1 MSDSD
6 DQPPMSARQR
16 RARRRKKAPAG
27 RKLWIVLGVVGLLLV
42 SGFFGVQIW
51 LRSYLQSE
59 KFRRWISAEAS
70 QRLEAEV
77 EMSGITWQD
86 SSATVGSFT
95 AKGSEASAFGFV
107 EARDIRATVNAGAVW
122 DRVWQVDGVK
132 VARVFVDL
140 SAPKQAAAPAVA
152 SGGDGSGSS
161 GGSGFLSSFLPNR
174 TVVKEIS
181 VDQAGM
187 LWSSGENRAEVRGI
201 GLQVKPAETNE
212 FFLFSGHGGTV
223 NLSMA
228 PEMPVK
234 LEDFEASWQDGEL
247 TVDALN
253 ADAAGAQLTAEG
265 TVSMGDRAALDLK
278 AGISGL
284 DLSRVLPPDWLKSL
298 SGKAG
303 GTVRVSGDPRVPA
316 KLLWRGQA
324 VLREGLLEGLPLLH
338 VIAKKTRNEALIRLL
353 LKDART
359 DFTRTGEG
367 GWLLEKIM
375 VDAGTLR
382 MKGRASTAPDGALNG
397 DLLLGILPGTLR
409 YLAGAEQSV
418 FLPLNQLLVTQQER
432 SLITQDDA
440 GLLWT
445 RLKLHGT
452 VDHPKEDLSDRLA
465 QAWFNATVDEVMGMS
480 MEGAFKAAEL
490 ASKTA
495 ADAAGQVLEK
505 APEMLE
511 NGLKTGSEL
520 LEKGI
525 EGGGGLLEKGVEG
538 GLKAIDGLL
547 PGGP

>member
-95 AKGSEASAFGFV
+95 AKGSVASAFGFV

-140 SAPKQAAAPAVA
+140 SAPKQAAAPAVPA
-152 SGGDGSGSS
+152 AGDGSGSS

-187 LWSSGENRAEVRGI
+187 LWCSGENRAEVRGI

-495 ADAAGQVLEK
+495 AAAAGQVLEK

>member
-1 MSDSD
+1 
-6 DQPPMSARQR
+6 MSARQR

-42 SGFFGVQIW
+42 GGFFGVQIW
-51 LRSYLQSE
+51 LKSYLQSE

-140 SAPKQAAAPAVA
+140 SAPKQAAAPAVPSA
-152 SGGDGSGSS
+152 GDGSGSS

-324 VLREGLLEGLPLLH
+324 ALREGLLEGLPLLH

-547 PGGP
+547 PVGP